1 MPGRSSISRDV
12 VKARIGAALSLAI
25 ANSPAAA
32 LQGLDDIEELASN
45 DDEIAARYAQAR
57 AIASIKLRSVV
68 AGFVAFDA
76 AVAAARRHGEPL
88 MLAKILNN
96 YSSAAIQD
104 GSTANALAYANE
116 ALQLFRNVGA
126 SISIGLVTLAEA
138 LYAAGNLDD
147 AADVL
152 REFHSVQR
160 SDSSTQEAVTQ
171 DQMLEV
177 AAIGIPVG
185 LLVSDSSLVRSSRSG
200 TLVDLAFS
208 RNVDWL
214 LGPLAEAFCAL
225 HEFEG
230 NREAHDILLRR
241 AASAMRSVDHS
252 LPFAVRVARAGPAEF
267 IARFATLVTHHC
279 APLSSIMQGHA
290 NLWKSFASMRRQ
302 LLELSNEQCLHAAEL
317 FAEAERPLMRAAAL
331 EAGGNGAG
339 ALALRRECGAR
350 VDAMQSRWRGD
361 RVKPMLGTALTPREA
376 EVASLV
382 CEDRTNKD
390 IAELLGLSER
400 TVHRH
405 CEAIFS
411 KLGVRSRWQLSTV
424 LGNLRMP

>member
-147 AADVL
+147 AA
-152 REFHSVQR
+152 
-160 SDSSTQEAVTQ
+160 
-171 DQMLEV
+171 LEV